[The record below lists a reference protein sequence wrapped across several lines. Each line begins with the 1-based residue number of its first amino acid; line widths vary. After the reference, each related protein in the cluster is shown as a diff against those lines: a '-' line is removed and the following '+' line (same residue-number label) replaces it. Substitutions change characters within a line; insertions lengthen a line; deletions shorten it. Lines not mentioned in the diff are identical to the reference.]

1 MLDLVDHILEGGD
14 VAEDGAGVLRH
25 CTNPRW
31 GGAVRRE
38 TVDWLGLA
46 SVVFASASG
55 NAKEMKSNY
64 AVIGAGMFDCD
75 LYLKIEMETGNTDCW
90 K

>member
-25 CTNPRW
+25 CANPRW
-31 GGAVRRE
+31 GSEAAALDWVHALRRE
-38 TVDWLGLA
+38 MVDWLGA
-46 SVVFASASG
+46 SVVFGSASG

-64 AVIGAGMFDCD
+64 TVMGAGMFDCD
-75 LYLKIEMETGNTDCW
+75 LFIW